1 MSTKEMLERICNQL
15 DSIESRVSALES
27 KKSTTSKT
35 QRKKSTVSKK
45 SEKNSQTW
53 EDHLTE
59 TFGDKETRSKFVE
72 LRKKVAEEFKAL
84 ADEHEVFIPKKSYKK
99 VLNETTSSLNGKF
112 NKASIKKSFLA
123 NAK

>member
-35 QRKKSTVSKK
+35 QSKKSTVSKK
-45 SEKNSQTW
+45 SENQTW
-53 EDHLTE
+53 EEHLTE

-72 LRKKVAEEFKAL
+72 LRKKVAEEFKNL

-112 NKASIKKSFLA
+112 NKASVKKSFLA